1 MVFSGGLS
9 WIQASPGRKPIKGC
23 KDAKLRWKLIFH
35 YKIELNILWV
45 AQSKCRSKLEENL
58 WQNMKTDFSQM
69 LVIQFDWTI
78 SQRKKSNHMP
88 HSIDSWEQNENTHHI
103 FQQYYEKKK
112 TIKINQFWFD
122 YSKKSLT
129 CIIFL
134 LFFSNMHYYVLI
146 YHLNLIKI
154 PVCGCSVTN
163 CNLTMNTSA
172 KHCVQ
177 FQILALCILPL
188 YELLMIRKQYVGA

>member
-112 TIKINQFWFD
+112 NYQNQSILVRLFKKIINMYHFSAFFLKYALLCVD
-122 YSKKSLT
+122 LSFKSD
-129 CIIFL
+129 
-134 LFFSNMHYYVLI
+134 
-146 YHLNLIKI
+146 
-154 PVCGCSVTN
+154 
-163 CNLTMNTSA
+163 
-172 KHCVQ
+172 
-177 FQILALCILPL
+177 
-188 YELLMIRKQYVGA
+188 